1 MKVLNFKVTE
11 DEAYTIAQITR
22 RALSE
27 IKGLDGA
34 VVPRSVLM
42 DISATHCNGNPLDL
56 EALLNAPYEDFAHD
70 ILGIQSNINR
80 RTGELENLFS
90 PRCSKQ

>member
-27 IKGLDGA
+27 IKGLDSA

-42 DISATHCNGNPLDL
+42 DISAIRLT
-56 EALLNAPYEDFAHD
+56 
-70 ILGIQSNINR
+70 
-80 RTGELENLFS
+80 
-90 PRCSKQ
+90 